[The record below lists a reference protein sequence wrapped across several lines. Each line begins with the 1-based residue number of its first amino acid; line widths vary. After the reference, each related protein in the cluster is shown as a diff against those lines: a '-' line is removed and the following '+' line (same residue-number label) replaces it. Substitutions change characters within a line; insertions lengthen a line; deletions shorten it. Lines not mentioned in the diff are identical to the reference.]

1 MFKLCVFLALSVA
14 LCYGAPDRGVAC
26 GKVPGTIN
34 RCLVF
39 PSGVSREIWQI
50 CNKLQGECEQLTC
63 TFREYNLLDDE
74 VINKERALAF
84 FDNYTRENATF
95 TAAVEH
101 IKSECLGSVAL
112 KPQGIY
118 FDCPVYD
125 VLFCVYRN
133 LIKHAAPSQWST
145 TPECTAERAFAAACP
160 ICPDEC
166 FKPEVPAGSC
176 NDC

>member
-1 MFKLCVFLALSVA
+1 MLWSTRPWGGMWKSFRNSLLAV
-14 LCYGAPDRGVAC
+14 
-26 GKVPGTIN
+26 TILISQDTN
-34 RCLVF
+34 YIFFTVHF
-39 PSGVSREIWQI
+39 Q
-50 CNKLQGECEQLTC
+50 CEKLTC

-74 VINKERALAF
+74 VINKERATAF

-101 IKSECLGSVAL
+101 IKSECLGSVEL

-118 FDCPVYD
+118 LDCPVYD
-125 VLFCVYRN
+125 VLYCVYRN
-133 LIKHAAPSQWST
+133 VVKHAAPSQWST

-176 NDC
+176 NAC

>member
-1 MFKLCVFLALSVA
+1 MFKLCVFLGLSVA
-14 LCYGAPDRGVAC
+14 LCYGAPGRGVAC
-26 GKVPGTIN
+26 GKVPGTVYK
-34 RCLVF
+34 CLAF
-39 PSGVSREIWQI
+39 PSDASRDILPK
-50 CNKLQGECEQLTC
+50 CKLATECEKLTC

-74 VINKERALAF
+74 VINRERALAF
-84 FDNYTRENATF
+84 FENYTRENATF

-118 FDCPVYD
+118 LDCPVYD
-125 VLFCVYRN
+125 VLYCVFRN
-133 LIKHAAPSQWST
+133 LIRHAAPAQWST
-145 TPECTAERAFAAACP
+145 TPECKGARAFAAACP

-176 NDC
+176 NAC